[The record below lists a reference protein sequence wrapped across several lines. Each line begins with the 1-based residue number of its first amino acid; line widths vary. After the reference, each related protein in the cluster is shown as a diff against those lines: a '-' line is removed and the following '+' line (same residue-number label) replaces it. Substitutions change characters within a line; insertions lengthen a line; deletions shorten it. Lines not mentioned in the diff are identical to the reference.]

1 MAPFLLSG
9 PRKAMNSPPDSMR
22 GFTLIELVATIVIMG
37 ILAAVAVP
45 RFSDS
50 SPFRERGYNDEIASA
65 FRFAQRVAVASQ
77 CPVRIT
83 INAGNYGATQQANC
97 NSAAAWNVNVRRAD
111 GTTLSGTA
119 PAGVAL
125 APANT
130 TLTFDPITG
139 GVGANGAFT
148 VGNNFAVFVDGANG
162 AVTTQP

>member
-1 MAPFLLSG
+1 
-9 PRKAMNSPPDSMR
+9 MR
-22 GFTLIELVATIVIMG
+22 GFTLMELVATLVIMG

-50 SPFRERGYNDEIASA
+50 SSFRERGYNDEIAFA
-65 FRFAQRVAVASQ
+65 LRHAQRVAIASQ

-83 INAGNYGATQQANC
+83 INAGNYSATQQANC
-97 NSAAAWNVNVRRAD
+97 SSAAAWTVNVRRAD

-119 PAGVAL
+119 PVGVVL

-130 TLTFDPITG
+130 TLTFDPVTG
-139 GVGANGAFT
+139 GVGANAAFT
-148 VGNNFAVFVDGANG
+148 VGANFAVFVDGANG